1 MKKILAYVLLFA
13 LIFACG
19 TCFSED
25 ETPVLVERDGIIYRK
40 GTYFDCNTRSLSVYL
55 RDIEAWYVHG
65 LTDRAKELEEITV
78 PGEIDGIVVLGIE
91 TDGIRS
97 GKLKKLTLPGT
108 IDIFMRQSMECPKLE
123 SINLDTRAETPVAGM
138 YPHVTLFPSVF
149 GGEGAYKG
157 CPKLKTFTS
166 DGKNLVDKAWLL
178 GDNAFEGTAVEEIIL
193 DRDLAGTLSRKLNT
207 ATLEC
212 EVFAGCQNLRAVYM
226 TENCTFLNNGG
237 FKNCGSLDCL
247 YFPQSI
253 KAIRN
258 GVFKNCKNVRSA
270 VFPAADVVLEL
281 DPFADCPRLTV
292 FGRSGT
298 TVEDYAREA
307 DIPFIGSVINN
318 GEPST
323 VVAQAYQTATVYI
336 NGTAVPAYTL
346 NGSVYIKERNLSALG
361 FGLSWDGEAR
371 TTTITKLENV
381 QFSVGLNTNPEPN
394 IVDIVSSD
402 IKFMLDGFPIPA
414 LNIGNG
420 ESIIDVN
427 ALAGAVLY

>member
-1 MKKILAYVLLFA
+1 MKKILAHVLLFA
-13 LIFACG
+13 LIFTCG

-55 RDIEAWYVHG
+55 NDIEAWYVHG
-65 LTDRAKELEEITV
+65 LTERAKELEEITI

-108 IDIFMRQSMECPKLE
+108 VDVFMRQSMECPNLE
-123 SINLDTRAETPVAGM
+123 SINLDTKVELSVKGM

-149 GGEGAYKG
+149 GGEGSYKG

-193 DRDLAGTLSRKLNT
+193 DRDLVGTLGRKLNT
-207 ATLEC
+207 ATLER
-212 EVFAGCQNLRAVYM
+212 EVFADCQNLRAVHM
-226 TENCTFLNNGG
+226 TENCTFLNSGG
-237 FKNCGSLDCL
+237 FKNCVSLDYL
-247 YFPQSI
+247 HFPQSI
-253 KAIRN
+253 KTVRD
-258 GVFKNCKNVRSA
+258 GVFKNCKNVRTA
-270 VFPAADVVLEL
+270 VFPASDVALEI

-292 FGRSGT
+292 FGKAGT

-307 DIPFIGSVINN
+307 NIPFIGSVINN

-323 VVAQAYQTATVYI
+323 VVAHALQNAAVYI
-336 NGTAVPAYTL
+336 NGAAIPAYTL
-346 NGSVYIKERNLSALG
+346 NGSVYVSESSLKPLG
-361 FGLSWDGEAR
+361 FNMDWDGEAR
-371 TTTITKLENV
+371 TTTITKPENV
-381 QFSVGLNTNPEPN
+381 QWSVKLGANLEPDT
-394 IVDIVSSD
+394 VDIVSSD

-427 ALAGAVLY
+427 ALAEAVQY